1 MKEAENMVMQGDRKR
16 VWAGAG
22 VLLGLGLLLLVQ
34 WIAGNLP
41 IELFRFPLN
50 LILLL
55 IWVWSLVALYRR
67 CHESKGV
74 QWLLSMS
81 ATRLSLL
88 FLVVIGLFFGLQTEP
103 AATSWPVVGMLLFVQ
118 SVLGLVILRGWRNEQ
133 GVRYAFLLN
142 HVGLWLALV
151 GAFWGA
157 PDREEL
163 RVAVEREV
171 ATREAYRPDGS
182 RTLLAY
188 EMRLREFYL
197 TTYADGSPSSFEAEV
212 EVAGKEVSLRVNHPY
227 QLNFGEAVYLIS
239 YDRSASSPRYCI
251 VEVVREPW
259 RGVTL
264 VGIGMMILGALSSF
278 LVGHRG
284 PEKPTLKTKNE

>member
-1 MKEAENMVMQGDRKR
+1 MVQQGNKKGF
-16 VWAGAG
+16 WAGAG
-22 VLLGLGLLLLVQ
+22 MLLGLGLLFLAQ
-34 WIAGNLP
+34 WIVGSLP

-55 IWVWSLVALYRR
+55 IWVWGLVALYRR
-67 CHESKGV
+67 CPDSKGM

-88 FLVVIGLFFGLQTEP
+88 FLVVIGLFIGLQTEP

-163 RVAVEREV
+163 RVAVEREE

-188 EMRLREFYL
+188 EMQLRDFHLES
-197 TTYADGSPSSFEAEV
+197 YADGSPSSFEAEV

-284 PEKPTLKTKNE
+284 AEKPTLKTKNE